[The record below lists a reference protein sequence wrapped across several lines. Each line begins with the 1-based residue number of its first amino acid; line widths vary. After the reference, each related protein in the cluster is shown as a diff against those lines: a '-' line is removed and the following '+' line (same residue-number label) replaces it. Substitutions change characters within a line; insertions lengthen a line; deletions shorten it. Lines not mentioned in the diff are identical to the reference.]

1 MEPAVSKA
9 VDTKEVP
16 QINLADPAV
25 LTDPF
30 TAYGRVREIAPV
42 AQLAA
47 TGMGPMWVILRHR
60 EARAMLADN
69 RFELN
74 AKSYMRPDVPE
85 SCLRYM
91 RTMSEMEG
99 PEHARLRKLVSPSF
113 TARRATEFRPRIQ
126 PLVDRLLDE
135 LAEHSRDGSVD
146 LLEHFARPLP
156 IDVICELV
164 GIPQSDRAQWRT
176 YGVAVASGWGE
187 AFTKAIPAIM
197 EGAGAAIE
205 RRTAEPGDDLLSE
218 LIRTQAEDGDRLH
231 ADEVV
236 TLVWHLVLGGQ
247 TPTNL
252 IVNGMEALFAH
263 PDQLDR
269 LRKDPALMPG
279 AVEELVRWCGPQL
292 LTIPRYAR
300 EDVEIDGVR
309 VNKGDAVTA
318 SLAAVNRDPRAIAD
332 PERFDT
338 GRTVGAASNLG
349 FGHGPHFCLGAAL
362 ARVETEVVLTTLLR
376 RFPGLK
382 LAVPAEEL
390 QRTPDPGTWRLTS
403 LPVTLS

>member
-1 MEPAVSKA
+1 MTGA

-30 TAYGRVREIAPV
+30 ASYGRVREIAPV
-42 AQLAA
+42 AQLVG
-47 TGMGPMWVILRHR
+47 TGMGPMWAILRHR
-60 EARAMLADN
+60 EARGMLADR

-74 AKSYMRPDVPE
+74 SNSYMRPDVPE

-113 TARRATEFRPRIQ
+113 TARRAAEFRPRIQ

-135 LAEHSRDGSVD
+135 LPEHSEGGSVD

-164 GIPQSDRAQWRT
+164 GIPESDRAQWRT
-176 YGVAVASGWGE
+176 YGAAVASGWGE
-187 AFTKAIPAIM
+187 AFTEAIPAIM
-197 EGAGAAIE
+197 EGAKAAIE
-205 RRTAEPGDDLLSE
+205 RRTAEPAGDLLSE
-218 LIRTQAEDGDRLH
+218 LVRTHADDGDRLH

-252 IVNGMEALFAH
+252 IVNGLEALFAH
-263 PDQLDR
+263 PDQVHA
-269 LRKDPALMPG
+269 LREDPALMPR

-292 LTIPRYAR
+292 LTIPRYAQ
-300 EDVEIDGVR
+300 EVVEVAGAR
-309 VNKGDAVTA
+309 VNKGDAVTT
-318 SLAAVNRDPRAIAD
+318 SLAAVNRDPRAFAD
-332 PERFDT
+332 PERFDV
-338 GRTVGAASNLG
+338 GRPVGAVGNLG

-362 ARVETEVVLTTLLR
+362 ARVETGVVLTTLLR
-376 RFPGLK
+376 RFPKLK
-382 LAVPAEEL
+382 LAVPADEL
-390 QRTPDPGTWRLTS
+390 RRTPDPGTWRLTT
-403 LPVTLS
+403 LPVVLS

>member
-1 MEPAVSKA
+1 MSEA
-9 VDTKEVP
+9 VDTKQVP

-25 LTDPF
+25 LADPF

-42 AQLAA
+42 AQLVA
-47 TGMGPMWVILRHR
+47 TGMGPMWAILRHQ
-60 EARAMLADN
+60 EARAMLADK

-74 AKSYMRPDVPE
+74 SKSYMRPDVPE

-113 TARRATEFRPRIQ
+113 TARRAAEFRPRIQ

-135 LAEHSRDGSVD
+135 LPEHAEGGSVD
-146 LLEHFARPLP
+146 LLEHLARPLP
-156 IDVICELV
+156 VDVICELV
-164 GIPQSDRAQWRT
+164 GVPEPDRTRWRT
-176 YGVAVASGWGE
+176 YGTAVASGWGE
-187 AFTKAIPAIM
+187 AFTEAIPAIM
-197 EGAGAAIE
+197 EGARAAIGH
-205 RRTAEPGDDLLSE
+205 RTAEPADDLLSE

-247 TPTNL
+247 TPANL
-252 IVNGMEALFAH
+252 IVNGLEALFTH
-263 PDQLDR
+263 PDQLR
-269 LRKDPALMPG
+269 ALREEPALMPG

-292 LTIPRYAR
+292 LTIPRYAQ
-300 EDVEIDGVR
+300 EDVEVAGAR

-318 SLAAVNRDPRAIAD
+318 SLAAVNRDHRAFVD
-332 PERFDT
+332 PERFDV
-338 GRTVGAASNLG
+338 GRPVGAVGNLG

-362 ARVETEVVLTTLLR
+362 ARVETDVVLTTLLR

-382 LAVPAEEL
+382 LAVPAGEL
-390 QRTPDPGTWRLTS
+390 RRTPDPGTWRLTS
-403 LPVTLS
+403 LPVALS